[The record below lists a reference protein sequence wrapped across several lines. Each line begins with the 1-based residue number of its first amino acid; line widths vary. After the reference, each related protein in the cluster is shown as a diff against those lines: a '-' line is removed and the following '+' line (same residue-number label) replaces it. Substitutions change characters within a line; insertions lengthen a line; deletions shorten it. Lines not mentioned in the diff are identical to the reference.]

1 VPRRRRLFWKLFPSY
16 LLITLIPL
24 VAVSWYAVRSQ
35 RDFYLEQTA
44 SELRAQA
51 RLVKSQA
58 LAYLDPLDEGALD
71 ALCKRIGADAPTRVT
86 LILPSGRVVGDSEA
100 DPSRMDNHLDRPEVS
115 AAIKDRANTSVRYSR
130 TVQKDLMYAAIA
142 ARDNGMTRLI
152 VRTAVPLDPLEARIR
167 TFEYRVGVAGV
178 LIAAVAAGLGLL
190 VARRV
195 SRPIEK
201 VKGWAEAI
209 SRGESRPRPQVPES
223 AELAS
228 LSESMGRMAA
238 ELRGQMDT
246 FLRQRNETE
255 AVLSSMAEGVIAVDT
270 SERVISA
277 NQAAADMLGFSAREA
292 RGRSIEEVSRS
303 TALHRFVRD
312 SLGDPSPVER
322 DVTVYAEGERHL
334 KAHGTRLLDA
344 EGNEIGA
351 VVVLNDVTGLRH
363 LEKIR
368 SEFVANIS
376 HEIKTPVTAVKGF
389 VETLRS
395 GAVEDPEDAD
405 RFLGIIENQAARLEA
420 MIQDVLDLSR
430 IEQQSERG
438 EVAFTRGRIREVLES
453 AWEACSPKAEA
464 NQIRVELDCPASL
477 EADINLA
484 LLEQAV
490 VNLLDNAVKYS
501 SPNGRVKMEGMSR
514 GEEILIRVLDEGQ
527 GIRKEHLPRLFERFY
542 RADPGRGRDKGGT
555 GLGLAI
561 VKHAVQAHRGT
572 VNVESTPGKGS
583 TFEIRFPRLRPGDIP
598 DRQIA

>member
-1 VPRRRRLFWKLFPSY
+1 MPRRRRLFWQLFPSY
-16 LLITLIPL
+16 LLISLIPL
-24 VAVSWYAVRSQ
+24 VAVSWYALRSQ
-35 RDFYLEQTA
+35 RDFYLQQTA
-44 SELRAQA
+44 SELKAQA

-58 LAYLDPLDEGALD
+58 FTYLDPLDASALD
-71 ALCKRIGADAPTRVT
+71 ELCKRIGIDAPTRVT

-100 DPSRMDNHLDRPEVS
+100 DPSGMDNHLDRPEVS
-115 AAIKDRANTSVRYSR
+115 AAVREGANTSVRYSR
-130 TVQKDLMYAAIA
+130 TVQKDLMYAAVA

-167 TFEYRVGVAGV
+167 TFEYRVGMAGV

-190 VARRV
+190 VARRI
-195 SRPIEK
+195 SKPIEA

-209 SRGESRPRPQVPES
+209 SRGESRHRPPVPES

-228 LSESMGRMAA
+228 LSESMGRMAG
-238 ELRGQMDT
+238 ELRGRMDT
-246 FLRQRNETE
+246 CLRQRNETE

-270 SERVISA
+270 SERVISM
-277 NQAAADMLGFSAREA
+277 NQAAAEMLGCSSREA
-292 RGRSIEEVSRS
+292 RGRSIEEVLRS
-303 TALHRFVRD
+303 TALERFVRD
-312 SLGDPSPVER
+312 SLADAGPVER
-322 DVTVYAEGERHL
+322 DVTVYTEGERHL

-376 HEIKTPVTAVKGF
+376 HEIKTPVTAIKGF
-389 VETLRS
+389 VETLRG

-420 MIQDVLDLSR
+420 MIQDILDLSR
-430 IEQQSERG
+430 IEQQREKG
-438 EVAFTRGRIREVLES
+438 ELVFSRGRVRDVLES
-453 AWEACSPKAEA
+453 ALEACSPKAEA
-464 NQIRVELDCPASL
+464 NNIQVEVDCPASL
-477 EADINLA
+477 EADIHPP

-490 VNLLDNAVKYS
+490 LNLLDNALKYS
-501 SPNGRVKMEGMSR
+501 SPSGRVKVEALIR
-514 GEEILIRVLDEGQ
+514 GEEVLIRVLDEGQ

-542 RADPGRGRDKGGT
+542 RVDPGRGRDSGGT

-561 VKHAVQAHRGT
+561 VKHAVQAHHGT
-572 VNVESTPGKGS
+572 VHVESTPGKGS
-583 TFEIRFPRLRPGDIP
+583 TFEIRFPRLRPGGLP
-598 DRQIA
+598 HREIA